1 MIFIKMKM
9 KASPSSE
16 DESAKDFQLQ
26 TLYIII
32 IRLSTFYCS
41 LNPVRYFWLLL
52 MLELYFYYSVD
63 VSRDVTALKWRFLIG
78 QSRHVLMPE
87 CIQLD

>member
-9 KASPSSE
+9 KVSPSSE
-16 DESAKDFQLQ
+16 DESAKASQLQ
-26 TLYIII
+26 ILYIII
-32 IRLSTFYCS
+32 RHSTFYCS
-41 LNPVRYFWLLL
+41 LTLIRYFWLLL

-78 QSRHVLMPE
+78 QSRHVLIPE